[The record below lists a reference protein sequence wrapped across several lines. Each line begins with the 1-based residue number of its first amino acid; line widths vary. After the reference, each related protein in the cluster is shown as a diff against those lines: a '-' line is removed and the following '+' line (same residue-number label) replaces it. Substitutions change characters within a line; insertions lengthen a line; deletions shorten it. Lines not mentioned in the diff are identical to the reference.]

1 MDTDQQK
8 ATAGWLSWLQQ
19 PTSRAPRSIASRTL
33 SDRSQA
39 IASPTRFFDPETL
52 LVALLYVT

>member
-33 SDRSQA
+33 FGSVSGYSQ
-39 IASPTRFFDPETL
+39 PDPVFRPGNT
-52 LVALLYVT
+52 AGHRD